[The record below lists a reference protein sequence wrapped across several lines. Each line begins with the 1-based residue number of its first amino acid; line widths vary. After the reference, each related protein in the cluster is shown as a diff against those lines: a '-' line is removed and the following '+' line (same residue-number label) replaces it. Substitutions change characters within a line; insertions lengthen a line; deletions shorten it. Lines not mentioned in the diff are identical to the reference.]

1 MKTGWWLV
9 CACTCVLALGCDR
22 LSRDGS
28 DGFGGDSAVAGNGGT
43 GGSAGVGG
51 AGGFG
56 GTGGFAGAGGL
67 GGGLGTECAPGTM
80 RDCYE
85 GPPGTV
91 GIGGCV
97 SGLETCNDEGSDWG
111 PCLGQVIP
119 SSEVPTPPGGTP
131 ADEDCDGMT
140 DEV

>member
-1 MKTGWWLV
+1 M
-9 CACTCVLALGCDR
+9 
-22 LSRDGS
+22 
-28 DGFGGDSAVAGNGGT
+28 GGT
-43 GGSAGVGG
+43 GGDGGSSGVGG

-56 GTGGFAGAGGL
+56 GVAGFSGAGGL
-67 GGGLGTECAPGTM
+67 GGGLGTECAPGTT

-91 GIGGCV
+91 GVGVCE
-97 SGLETCNDEGSDWG
+97 SGLETCNEEGSDWG